1 MMKNLRHNKDK
12 KIEGNIIK
20 DVKNVLR
27 LKKEMDDNTIKDLS
41 NSFRLKN
48 KIDDTAVK
56 YIKNLVRLKKWKKE
70 SKAIKNRLRDIRNL
84 LEHG

>member
-1 MMKNLRHNKDK
+1 
-12 KIEGNIIK
+12 
-20 DVKNVLR
+20 
-27 LKKEMDDNTIKDLS
+27 MDDNTIKDLS